1 MPGDGRWRRR
11 PSGRWRIIRSLLF
24 GEHGVPAG
32 PEPEPEYF
40 HDLNLDQVVRAVTR
54 EHAGF
59 GLETFF
65 HLPLRDPELIGF
77 RQAIFRELEDP
88 ARYEVAERF
97 TTGMART
104 RRRLE
109 IMGRTKHPPQA
120 HRWFLEAVLEYEATV
135 LGLAEGLE
143 PATAPGLRGLREDLS
158 EHVAAASFTGP
169 GEEARRLRDRLGQV
183 AYDLFLRGDT
193 ITVAAH
199 DPGARFDF
207 ADQVLA
213 AFDRFRPD
221 RPSGGREDP
230 ATARRAAGMNLDQVE
245 AGVLDLVVELHPG
258 VFGELAA
265 FCEVHRDLLDEGIV
279 RIDRELRF
287 YLGYLEF
294 LAPLREAGLP
304 FCHPEVSAT
313 EKGLLARDLFDLAL
327 ADKLVAGG
335 GRVVG
340 NDIDLGEGERILLL
354 SGPNQGG
361 KTTLSR
367 AFGQLHHLA
376 ALGCP
381 VPARRARLFL
391 PDRILTHYER
401 AENPA
406 GLASKLEEELLRM
419 RAILDH
425 ATPDS
430 LIVLNEIFTSTTSED
445 ALALSRAV
453 LAALSRLDA
462 PCLWV
467 SFLDELSRL
476 SPGTV
481 SMVSTVLDD
490 GGHTRTYKIER
501 RVPDGRAYAMALA
514 GRHGL
519 TYDRLTSRLGR

>member
-1 MPGDGRWRRR
+1 M
-11 PSGRWRIIRSLLF
+11 
-24 GEHGVPAG
+24 PAG

-40 HDLNLDQVVRAVTR
+40 RDLNLDQIVRAVTR
-54 EHAGF
+54 KHAGF

-65 HLPLRDPELIGF
+65 HLPLRDPQLIGF
-77 RQAIFRELEDP
+77 RQAVFRDLEDP
-88 ARYEVAERF
+88 ALFQAAERF
-97 TTGMART
+97 TAGMART

-109 IMGRTKHPPQA
+109 VMERTKHPPQA
-120 HRWFLEAVLEYEATV
+120 HHWFLEAVLEYEATV
-135 LGLAEGLE
+135 IGLAEGLE
-143 PATAPGLRGLREDLS
+143 PATAPGLRGLRDDLS
-158 EHVAAASFTGP
+158 QHVAAASFTGA
-169 GEEARRLRDRLGQV
+169 GEQARRLRDRLGEV
-183 AYDLFLRGDT
+183 RYDLFLRGDK

-213 AFDRFRPD
+213 AFARFRPD
-221 RPSGGREDP
+221 RPSGGRGNP
-230 ATARRAAGMNLDQVE
+230 ATAQRAAGMNLDQVE

-265 FCEVHRDLLDEGIV
+265 FCETHRDLLDEGIV
-279 RIDRELRF
+279 GIDRELRF

-294 LAPLREAGLP
+294 LTPLREAGLP
-304 FCHPEVSAT
+304 FCHPEVSAA
-313 EKGLLARDLFDLAL
+313 EKGMLAREVFDLAL

-335 GRVVG
+335 GRVVV
-340 NDIDLGEGERILLL
+340 NDVDLGEGERILLV

-406 GLASKLEEELLRM
+406 GLAGKLEEELLRL
-419 RAILDH
+419 RAILDR

-445 ALALSRAV
+445 ALSLSGAV
-453 LAALSRLDA
+453 LAALSGLDA
-462 PCLWV
+462 QCLWV

-476 SPGTV
+476 DPKTV
-481 SMVSTVLDD
+481 SMVSTVTDD
-490 GGHTRTYKIER
+490 GAHTRTYKIER
-501 RVPDGRAYAMALA
+501 RVPDGRAYAMAMA
-514 GRHGL
+514 ERHGL
-519 TYDRLTSRLGR
+519 TYDRLASRLGR